1 MARKLKQRTTHTLK
15 KLKKVKI
22 RFKEDTK
29 PRRGSK
35 LANHFD
41 QRDHY

>member
-1 MARKLKQRTTHTLK
+1 MARKSSQRTTRTLK

-29 PRRGSK
+29 PRRGEK
-35 LANHFD
+35 LENHFD